1 MLLHWWIRTGL
12 DWWFS
17 KICES
22 GLDRIQFYRI
32 RTGLGLK
39 NFTVCS
45 SLQHSGRGHSSN
57 DLEPLTDLT
66 FRQALNQLGSPGG
79 TKSFPRGA
87 QMFLT
92 MSNIFKLCPTHFS
105 SRCEYFSRGSFAPP
119 GHGPSFRAPFSDFR
133 KLNVLLT
140 VLSERHFRI
149 SQRFPFFPRNNRRGG
164 LTSGLA

>member
-39 NFTVCS
+39 NFTVRS

-66 FRQALNQLGSPGG
+66 FRQARKQLGSPGG

-87 QMFLT
+87 QIFLT

-105 SRCEYFSRGSFAPP
+105 SRGEYFSRGSFAPLVT
-119 GHGPSFRAPFSDFR
+119 G
-133 KLNVLLT
+133 L
-140 VLSERHFRI
+140 LSERHFWI
-149 SQRFPFFPRNNRRGG
+149 FATLSIFPRNNGRGG